1 MIKVQEKWFEK
12 GKQKCRYV
20 QCLLMWQLI
29 DNIYVDRYRLHICQT
44 SIAQDCRSQLII
56 NSSVKSM
63 GAVKLLRLEP
73 FFSFFK
79 RESVGGGGSCLYW
92 SPGFGQ
98 S

>member
-1 MIKVQEKWFEK
+1 
-12 GKQKCRYV
+12 
-20 QCLLMWQLI
+20 MWQLI

-79 RESVGGGGSCLYW
+79 RESVGGGGGSCLYW